1 MNDSRT
7 SEWNEFT
14 KIWYSTET
22 MMPLDDNLAHYV
34 SCAMPIISSGDI
46 IGIVAS
52 LKSIDGYGKNNI
64 SSEVENRLVSTAAS
78 FLGRQLEE

>member
-1 MNDSRT
+1 
-7 SEWNEFT
+7 
-14 KIWYSTET
+14 
-22 MMPLDDNLAHYV
+22 MMPLNEAFAHYV

-52 LKSIDGYGKNNI
+52 LKTLDGYGKNNL
-64 SSEVENRLVSTAAS
+64 SAEVENRLVSTAAG

>member
-1 MNDSRT
+1 MESRSIYT
-7 SEWNEFT
+7 HREGSDP
-14 KIWYSTET
+14 
-22 MMPLDDNLAHYV
+22 MMPLNESLAHYV

-52 LKSIDGYGKNNI
+52 LKSLDGYGKNNL
-64 SSEVENRLVSTAAS
+64 SAEVENRLVSTAAG